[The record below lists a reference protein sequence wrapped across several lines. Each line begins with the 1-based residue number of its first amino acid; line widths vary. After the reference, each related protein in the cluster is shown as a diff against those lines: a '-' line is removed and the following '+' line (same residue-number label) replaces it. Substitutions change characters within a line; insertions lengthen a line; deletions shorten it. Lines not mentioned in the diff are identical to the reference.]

1 MLKGLFISKW
11 LKKAQLVFAV
21 QLHFKNTTCISDT
34 GFFYYLNIFNSNLVF
49 LKLKKALVTT
59 RSLICIRIQVGC
71 SSSLCC
77 PGGQQHTTQPCA
89 FSDVCPF
96 RVPGERKGPQASEKR
111 ARKGI
116 HPCATRSVPGAGRF
130 LPAIG
135 RKRAKL
141 GI

>member
-11 LKKAQLVFAV
+11 LKKAQLAFAV

-34 GFFYYLNIFNSNLVF
+34 GFFYYLNIFNSNFVF

-77 PGGQQHTTQPCA
+77 PGGRQQHMTQPCA

-96 RVPGERKGPQASEKR
+96 RIPGEQKGPQLPRRGHTR
-111 ARKGI
+111 A
-116 HPCATRSVPGAGRF
+116 SVPVPHGPYQGLAASSLR
-130 LPAIG
+130 
-135 RKRAKL
+135 
-141 GI
+141 